1 MTVSAPLAGDLAVP
15 RTADLEWPARP
26 VRRATGT
33 STEEIHACAPRIPA
47 PP

>member
-1 MTVSAPLAGDLAVP
+1 MTVSAPLTGDLAVP
-15 RTADLEWPARP
+15 RTADLEWPTRP